1 MAVTLAPSP
10 NMQLV
15 LPVVLGEVG
24 PLWASELNTAL
35 GTTVDAHD
43 HTTGNG
49 VKVPTAGLN
58 INADL
63 SYAGFGPIA
72 QKYSRFASQAYPG
85 GAYPSAG
92 TLPYSIFVG
101 SDGNLYFQNTNGVG
115 SGSGA
120 NVQLTSGDSASS
132 VAGATAG
139 FTGDYNNTTTASAR
153 YNSTT
158 TPIYAFFSTPSP
170 LSIVPGTFS
179 SNSVNSLGEIWARD
193 YVALGSTITTS
204 VLQAATAQS
213 AATNADGFKLA
224 KITGARG
231 FVLSTSTTGAGAQGF
246 DQPALYVKSASTTNT
261 YIGMN
266 VDTAGPQ
273 APTHARSNT
282 ASTSVLSEVGRLEA
296 YNSNLTT
303 TGFGPS
309 LDCYGSSSVSI
320 TPVLRGRIAFPQL
333 STGAAGVRIQDTT
346 NVGTANATP
355 VLSSN
360 GGGAYG
366 LGVAVAGATATG
378 VYSGATLA
386 PSVDATYDLG
396 TTGLRWASGYFSAA
410 VFTPAITAAA
420 GLTLTA
426 TAGALDL
433 RASGAATINTSFA
446 PTSAGGLSCGTSVNY
461 WSLVHTQVGRYWKS
475 GGAVSKDVAYDGL
488 IYYAISVSSGASK
501 VYEYTQ
507 NVSATNIAHPGVGQF
522 TVSLSSAVPA
532 TQCLFFA
539 QFAEQPNN
547 PNGANV
553 AVHQTSP
560 TTFDIFVT
568 DNEVFADKRWNF
580 LILSTGF

>member
-1 MAVTLAPSP
+1 MTNTLPPSP
-10 NMQLV
+10 NMSIV

-35 GTTVDAHD
+35 GTTVDAHN
-43 HTTGNG
+43 HTSGAG
-49 VKVPTAGLN
+49 ARVPSAGIN
-58 INADL
+58 IDADL
-63 SYAGFGPIA
+63 SYTGFGPIA
-72 QKYSRFASQAYPG
+72 QKYSRFASQAFPAGVYP
-85 GAYPSAG
+85 AAG
-92 TLPYSIFVG
+92 TLPYSLFVG

-132 VAGATAG
+132 TAGATAG
-139 FTGDYNNTTTASAR
+139 FTGDYNSLTKSSAY
-153 YNSTT
+153 YNEATS
-158 TPIYAFFSTPSP
+158 PIYAFFSTPNPVAFNPSVY
-170 LSIVPGTFS
+170 SA
-179 SNSVNSLGEIWARD
+179 NSVNDMGGVWARD
-193 YVALGSTITTS
+193 YAALGATITTTAF
-204 VLQAATAQS
+204 QAATAQS
-213 AATNADGFKLA
+213 AATNADGFQFA

-231 FVLSTSTTGAGAQGF
+231 FVLATSTTGAGAQGF
-246 DQPALYVKSASTTNT
+246 DQPALYVKSVSTTNT
-261 YIGMN
+261 YTGMN

-273 APTHARSNT
+273 APAHARRNT
-282 ASTSVLSEVGRLEA
+282 ASTSALAEVGRLEA
-296 YNSNLTT
+296 YNSSLTT

-309 LDCYGSSSVSI
+309 QGFFGSSAASV
-320 TPVLRGRIAFPQL
+320 TPVLRGSVGFPQL
-333 STGAAGVRIQDTT
+333 STGASGIFVQDADAAGAA
-346 NVGTANATP
+346 NGTP
-355 VLSSN
+355 LLSSN
-360 GGGAYG
+360 GTNAIG
-366 LGVAVAGATATG
+366 LGVAVVGATAIG
-378 VYSGATLA
+378 VYSGATFK
-386 PSVDATYDLG
+386 PFVDATYDLG
-396 TTGLRWASGYFSAA
+396 TTGLRWANGYFSAA
-410 VFTPAITAAA
+410 VFTPAVAAAA

-507 NVSATNIAHPGVGQF
+507 NVSASIAHPGVGQF

-553 AVHQTSP
+553 AVHQTST